1 MLSFHAFRPAVFPPP
16 HLGREKGLPATG
28 TEPAGI
34 GDTLAQPF
42 QDAVFVK
49 TNAAPTMAKFR
60 DDHRFVG
67 FKRCEADGTFLMI
80 VIWIVV

>member
-16 HLGREKGLPATG
+16 YLGWEKGLSATG

-49 TNAAPTMAKFR
+49 TNTAPTMAKFG

-67 FKRCEADGTFLMI
+67 FKGREADGTFLMI
-80 VIWIVV
+80 FIWIVV